1 VQALLTTIALS
12 MLLGPLLVRHN
23 ARIADYLLRRPG
35 GETSSVALETAA
47 TRELAAREHVIVC
60 GFGRVGQNLARVLE
74 QRGFE
79 YIALDLD
86 PFRVRDARQ
95 AGDPVVYGDASDSE
109 VLRALGLE
117 RASVVVVSFD
127 DPGSALHIVRAVRR
141 LRSDVPVLVRTE
153 DDSRLEALQEAGA
166 TEVIP
171 EIFETSLALVSHVL
185 LFLDIPPREVLET
198 TEDIRHDRYALLRSV
213 FQRRAPDAPD
223 EGTQL
228 MREQLRTVALPRG
241 ASAVGRSI
249 GEAGLDRGPV
259 VVTALR
265 REGIVGREPD
275 PSTRLREGD
284 VLVLW
289 GTPEDLERCE
299 NRLLMG

>member
-1 VQALLTTIALS
+1 
-12 MLLGPLLVRHN
+12 
-23 ARIADYLLRRPG
+23 
-35 GETSSVALETAA
+35 
-47 TRELAAREHVIVC
+47 
-60 GFGRVGQNLARVLE
+60 
-74 QRGFE
+74 
-79 YIALDLD
+79 
-86 PFRVRDARQ
+86 
-95 AGDPVVYGDASDSE
+95 VVYGDASDTE

-127 DPGSALHIVRAVRR
+127 GPDHALRIVRAVRR
-141 LRSDVPVLVRTE
+141 LRSAVPVLVRTE

-166 TEVIP
+166 TEVVP

-185 LFLDIPPREVLET
+185 LFLDVPPREVLET

-213 FQRRAPDAPD
+213 FQRREPGGPD
-223 EGTQL
+223 EGTHAVRQ
-228 MREQLRTVALPRG
+228 QLRTVVLPPG
-241 ASAVGRSI
+241 ASAVGLSL

-275 PSTRLREGD
+275 PATRLREGD

-289 GTPEDLERCE
+289 GTPADLERCE